1 MLEAPHGAEALRL
14 CQTHSGPLDLLLTD
28 LVMPGMSGREV
39 GEAVARLRPEARTLY
54 MSGHGED
61 DHRERGALAAGAP
74 FLRKPFT
81 PQRLLAAV
89 QDVLTRPR
97 GELSTPMASASPP
110 APES

>member
-1 MLEAPHGAEALRL
+1 VLEAPHGAEALRL
-14 CQTHSGPLDLLLTD
+14 SQTRPEPIDLLLTD

-39 GEAVARLRPEARTLY
+39 ADAIARLRPEARMLF

-61 DHRERGALAAGAP
+61 EHRERGSLAEGAP

-89 QDVLTRPR
+89 REVLE
-97 GELSTPMASASPP
+97 GG
-110 APES
+110 